1 MTSWGPYMVRQ
12 VRLAMQKR
20 MNVRHVSSST
30 SGGRPK
36 SQHTFLYTDIFPP
49 MMRVLAYSTAAYFA
63 MHLMWVTLASAEE
76 RRAQAAEIEGLRTE
90 IRAAQGK

>member
-1 MTSWGPYMVRQ
+1 VYSE
-12 VRLAMQKR
+12 
-20 MNVRHVSSST
+20 
-30 SGGRPK
+30 
-36 SQHTFLYTDIFPP
+36 IFPP
-49 MMRVLAYSTAAYFA
+49 MFRVLAYSTATYFA

>member
-1 MTSWGPYMVRQ
+1 MWALRASVRATRRVAARPYSTGG
-12 VRLAMQKR
+12 KS
-20 MNVRHVSSST
+20 RHALVYSE
-30 SGGRPK
+30 
-36 SQHTFLYTDIFPP
+36 IFPP
-49 MMRVLAYSTAAYFA
+49 MFRVLAYSTATYFA